1 MSDNITTIAELR
13 DAIRDRHSYYWAGG
27 AGEVLSDVDLN
38 KIEGQALV
46 QNCVVYG
53 WTARRKSWQP
63 EVGKLIYVSNFE
75 AGPYFA
81 RIFCKTIGS
90 EYIAKE
96 TPLTPNAYAKYYTLA
111 KPIPLD
117 EVSK

>member
-1 MSDNITTIAELR
+1 MSENITTIAELR

-38 KIEGQALV
+38 KIEGPALV

-63 EVGKLIYVSNFE
+63 EVGKLIYVRDRDGDDWCAARFE
-75 AGPYFA
+75 
-81 RIFCKTIGS
+81 RIRDGLYWTK
-90 EYIAKE
+90 
-96 TPLTPNAYAKYYTLA
+96 YATFIQA